1 MRQSRNYLQSR
12 KWRMIFAWAAI
23 ITACFSVMIVSAKY
37 KAPHN
42 SVKRVT
48 VTGKSATIFF
58 SSNFLAET
66 PTKNGVSVEESF
78 TGDTNF
84 DIKICNTD
92 VLKPLEFYSKT
103 INYTL
108 TAEVVKENGTS
119 FTASELDAILGSAKI
134 GLYRLEG
141 GSVSGAALHEFDSSH
156 MTFTLSGESL
166 VPTTSN
172 PSAMKQYR
180 LVMPEETISKGVYVR
195 VTATPTAGV
204 YADLPASI
212 SGSFYVRRKTFNLT
226 TGWTGTFNDDESI
239 LISQYDGFNY
249 AITGGGTAT
258 KTLSWDSTI
267 LEVDWKQIQEVFSY
281 AGSQPAADA
290 NGMISI
296 PVNLSSE
303 SGGRYD
309 IQFYVTD
316 KTARTTINAYTWPQ
330 LETLVTLE

>member
-1 MRQSRNYLQSR
+1 MRQSRNYLQTR
-12 KWRMIFAWAAI
+12 KWRMIFAWVAI

-58 SSNFLAET
+58 SSNYLAESI
-66 PTKNGVSVEESF
+66 TKNGVSVEEDF

-92 VLKPLEFYSKT
+92 VLKPVEFYSKA

-141 GSVSGAALHEFDSSH
+141 GAVSGAALHEFDSSH
-156 MTFTLSGESL
+156 MTYTLSSESL
-166 VPTTSN
+166 VPTAAN

-195 VTATPTAGV
+195 VTATPASG
-204 YADLPASI
+204 YSDLPTSI

-226 TGWTGTFNDDESI
+226 TGWTGAFNDDESI
-239 LISQYDGFNY
+239 GIAQYDGFNY

-281 AGSQPAADA
+281 TGSQPSADA
-290 NGMISI
+290 NGIISI

-316 KTARTTINAYTWPQ
+316 KTARTTINAYTWTQ